1 MSSPSQSN
9 RQQRLLDGEP
19 GAFADASSMPSADRT
34 VLDPMAA
41 DVALQR
47 LIDSAK
53 QWHFQAGR
61 LLHATEPMGQL
72 DAFQWLHHNPL
83 GERCLWRGRDG
94 QTLWAGIGAAVVL
107 TASADSDYDD
117 LFTHMHH
124 VLEQHDKAFLGGIAF
139 NHRPGESEWQD
150 FPAARFILPAVALR
164 QQGNHCELQINLYAS
179 SHEAFVRQRQQLLY
193 TLESLKLAWPEH
205 AGPVHSDPV
214 QRQDHMVFS
223 ACRRRIHEVLRQIDR
238 GELEK
243 AVLARRVDV
252 LLDHIVPAFPVLQRW
267 QKNNQG
273 CFAFAFEMGSS
284 LFMGCT
290 PERLFR
296 REGHRIATEALAGTV
311 ARNSNPETD
320 ASLAREL
327 LNDPKLSLEHQLVAG
342 FIQAQLQPLTEQ
354 LYSPSLPGVIKLD
367 RIQHRYLPILGQ
379 LRPGVSDAQLLDC
392 LHPTPAVCGVPKI
405 AAQALIQQLEA
416 TQRGWYSGAV
426 GLVSPQTVEF
436 AVAIRSALVR
446 GNQVS
451 CFSGVGIVAGSEPET
466 EWQELEAK
474 ISSFL
479 DALMH

>member
-9 RQQRLLDGEP
+9 RQQHRLESESVG
-19 GAFADASSMPSADRT
+19 FADPTSTPSVDRSA
-34 VLDPMAA
+34 LDPFEA
-41 DVALQR
+41 DIALQR
-47 LIDSAK
+47 LITAVQ
-53 QWHFQAGR
+53 QWHFQSNR
-61 LLHATEPMGQL
+61 LLHATEPVAHL

-94 QTLWAGIGAAVVL
+94 QTLWAGVGAAVVL

-117 LFTHMHH
+117 LFKRMHH
-124 VLEQHDKAFLGGIAF
+124 VLEHHDKAFLGGIAF
-139 NHRPGESEWQD
+139 NHRPGDSEWQD
-150 FPAARFILPAVALR
+150 FPAARFILPAVALH
-164 QQGNHCELQINLYAS
+164 QLGDHCELQINLYAS
-179 SHEAFVRQRQQLLY
+179 SHEAFVRQRQQLLQ
-193 TLESLKLAWPEH
+193 TLESLKLAWPESV
-205 AGPVHSDPV
+205 GPAPSDPV
-214 QRQDHMVFS
+214 QRQDHMVYS
-223 ACRRRIHEVLRQIDR
+223 ACRRRVHDVLHQIDQ

-252 LLDHIVPAFPVLQRW
+252 LLDHVVPAFPVLRRW
-267 QKNNQG
+267 QKNNLG
-273 CFAFAFEMGSS
+273 CFAFAFEIGSS

-311 ARNSNPETD
+311 ARDSDPETD
-320 ASLAREL
+320 AGLARAL

-342 FIQAQLQPLTEQ
+342 FIQAQLQPFTEQ
-354 LYSPSLPGVIKLD
+354 LYSPDLPGVIKLD
-367 RIQHRYLPILGQ
+367 RIQHRYLPISGQ

-392 LHPTPAVCGVPKI
+392 LHPTPAVCGVPRI
-405 AAQALIQQLEA
+405 AAQELIQRLES

-436 AVAIRSALVR
+436 AVAIRAALVR

-451 CFSGVGIVAGSEPET
+451 CFSGVGIVAGSEPEA